1 MGGVDLGEGGD
12 VERETA
18 IGEDDAEH
26 FRMRLLSRPTIEVRF
41 GLGPMVEDMKREFVE
56 EEKILR
62 VWRVQKYPVENGNL
76 TKQKIRFSC

>member
-26 FRMRLLSRPTIEVRF
+26 LSTRLVA
-41 GLGPMVEDMKREFVE
+41 
-56 EEKILR
+56 
-62 VWRVQKYPVENGNL
+62 ENA
-76 TKQKIRFSC
+76 ICD